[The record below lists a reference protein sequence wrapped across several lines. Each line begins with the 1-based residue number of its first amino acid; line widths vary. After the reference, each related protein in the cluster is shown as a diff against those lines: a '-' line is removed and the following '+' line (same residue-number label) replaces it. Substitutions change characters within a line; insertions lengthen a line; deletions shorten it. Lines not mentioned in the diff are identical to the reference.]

1 MSLINKMMK
10 PFEAAFLEYTQF
22 IAGEYDLDQEILLKH
37 WNDRTKMKIRT
48 KDTPK
53 VRSAYH
59 NFSAEVRKE
68 LEAEE
73 KKYSFGEI
81 SVIIGTRWKA
91 LDAEEKAR
99 YVPAR
104 TTDVPSTVKATS
116 KELSKAELL
125 EKATALGLKI
135 PKSKSKAQIM
145 EEIRKAEDSDATDD
159 DASIQSASSA
169 KPTSKELSKAELL
182 EKATTLGLKIPKS
195 KSKAQIMEEIRKVE
209 EVEDD
214 AEESDAEEDVEESD
228 DEIADKTPS
237 RSAEASPVNVET
249 MVDADSEAEEEDE
262 EYDPIAVYKAMKPQD
277 LAEMCTQHGLSS
289 KGNKDTLIRRLMVN
303 KIK

>member
-1 MSLINKMMK
+1 MFYFQIKPTGTMSLTSKMMK

-22 IAGEYDLDQEILLKH
+22 IAGEYGIDQEVLVKH

-59 NFSAEVRKE
+59 VFSAEVRKE
-68 LEAEE
+68 LESEE

-81 SVIIGTRWKA
+81 SVIIGSRWKA
-91 LDAEEKAR
+91 LNAEEKSR
-99 YVPAR
+99 YAPTGAAAA
-104 TTDVPSTVKATS
+104 PSAVKPTP

-125 EKATALGLKI
+125 EKATSLGLKI

-145 EEIRKAEDSDATDD
+145 EEIRKAEEADDTDD

-169 KPTSKELSKAELL
+169 KPTSKELSKTELL
-182 EKATTLGLKIPKS
+182 EKATSLGLKIPKN
-195 KSKAQIMEEIRKVE
+195 KSKAQIMEEIRKA
-209 EVEDD
+209 ED
-214 AEESDAEEDVEESD
+214 SDAEEDD
-228 DEIADKTPS
+228 ADEKSNAN
-237 RSAEASPVNVET
+237 ASPVNVET
-249 MVDADSEAEEEDE
+249 MVDDDSEVEEDE
-262 EYDPIAVYKAMKPQD
+262 EYDPIAVYTAMKPQD